1 MYQAAKILIMSGVSP
16 QSIDAIS
23 DDDGDNEEDNNILNL
38 IQLDIATFATFAT
51 WPHCL
56 LSLFDRRALTLSRRA
71 H

>member
-16 QSIDAIS
+16 RSIDAIN
-23 DDDGDNEEDNNILNL
+23 DDDGDDEEENNILNL
-38 IQLDIATFATFAT
+38 IQLAIATFAT